1 MDDGDDGDGV
11 QARKRRLLEMK
22 EKAQKKTGGE
32 EGGAAGDVEQEG
44 GGSKQLR
51 FRNYQPYDQS
61 LAAVSVEHDPTA
73 GGAVDKAPATEEK
86 KDIIQQELQAMK
98 TDEVNPILVPK
109 KLNHDLHSMVEGRLE
124 RLKRRTQ
131 RAIVEILREKLSQEQ
146 E

>member
-1 MDDGDDGDGV
+1 M
-11 QARKRRLLEMK
+11 
-22 EKAQKKTGGE
+22 
-32 EGGAAGDVEQEG
+32 
-44 GGSKQLR
+44 R

-61 LAAVSVEHDPTA
+61 LAAVSVEHVPTA
-73 GGAVDKAPATEEK
+73 GGAVEKAPAVEEK
-86 KDIIQQELQAMK
+86 KDVIQQELQAMK